1 MMSHRRLLLR
11 SVRESNS
18 FLPMVPA
25 QSIRLP
31 EADRLDVYEA
41 AAMPRTKQAIDI
53 QVGARVRFKRRLL
66 GMNQTQLARHLGISF
81 QQVQKYERG
90 TNRIM
95 SGRLHR
101 MATLFDVP
109 ITYFFDGRNDEG
121 QDETFGISDRDG
133 VGFVDTL
140 ECHAL
145 SRHFSRISDAQV
157 RRAVISLI
165 ETLGTTDIQP
175 DAFTAESGRAMI

>member
-1 MMSHRRLLLR
+1 M
-11 SVRESNS
+11 
-18 FLPMVPA
+18 A
-25 QSIRLP
+25 K
-31 EADRLDVYEA
+31 
-41 AAMPRTKQAIDI
+41 TKQAIDI
-53 QVGARVRFKRRLL
+53 QVGMRVRLKRRLL

-81 QQVQKYERG
+81 QQVQKYEKG
-90 TNRIM
+90 TNRIV
-95 SGRLHR
+95 SGRLHQ

-121 QDETFGISDRDG
+121 QDETFDILDRNG
-133 VGFVDTL
+133 VGCVDTL

-145 SRHFSRISDAQV
+145 SRHFSRIPDAQV

-175 DAFTAESGRAMI
+175 KAFAAESSRATI